1 MEPVW
6 FNAAPWL
13 GIALMAMLLSIRLRM
28 SPALSE
34 LSSGRL
40 S

>member
-1 MEPVW
+1 MEQIW
-6 FNAAPWL
+6 FNAALWP
-13 GIALMAMLLSIRLRM
+13 GVAPMATLLSIRLRM
-28 SPALSE
+28 SPVLSE